1 MRNGVIENS
10 CIRYNRTMEQDTA
23 HMEKKIL
30 LTDYAEDLTDQPAL
44 YYIKISF
51 LPQTEMEGVLPI

>member
-1 MRNGVIENS
+1 
-10 CIRYNRTMEQDTA
+10 MEQDTA